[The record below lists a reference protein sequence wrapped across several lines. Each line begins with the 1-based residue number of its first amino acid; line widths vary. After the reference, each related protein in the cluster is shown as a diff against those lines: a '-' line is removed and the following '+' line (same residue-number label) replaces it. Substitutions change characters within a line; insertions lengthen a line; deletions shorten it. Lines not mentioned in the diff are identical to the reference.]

1 MAAWGR
7 RLAPLWI
14 AWAWALT
21 AVLVPHGTLAIHATP
36 HAVVSLVGSDR
47 TGSEQLVQEWA
58 VAADTTDER
67 LQRIVADVACQVY
80 VTYAP
85 ATGSMLAT
93 VRVVGDNDLIIQHSV
108 EVVAST
114 AMAPAQLP
122 GSKTPLMPHQLRIQR
137 PKVTSA
143 IRQDLHVQ
151 GSVRVEV
158 IVHKYALIQNV
169 QATGSGNVVVDDGV
183 LAATDTSGNLTL
195 QASGAGDLFLPP
207 QLRVHVNELQLFSSG
222 EGHLR
227 LVASDVV
234 VQQISASMGG
244 TGGIQFAALT
254 LRAAENITILSK
266 GSGMVNWFFSSV
278 KTAVLQV
285 VTSGSGDVKLG
296 RELPS
301 GEDDVVSCEYRLAGS
316 GNVHAKGLLCTKAQ
330 ATVVG
335 SGMIYTSARYVLAC
349 EVRGSGEVSAAVLSP
364 TAEVSGQCEVRS
376 RTEDGMPTATPVW
389 ADTYTL
395 PRRETSF
402 VVLTFEGEESGT
414 DSTPTTTPLS
424 SGAPFPWRPIVFLA
438 VVIVAVALYRKATVA
453 RDRRRRPDETT
464 PLVRDDDRVFI

>member
-1 MAAWGR
+1 
-7 RLAPLWI
+7 
-14 AWAWALT
+14 
-21 AVLVPHGTLAIHATP
+21 
-36 HAVVSLVGSDR
+36 
-47 TGSEQLVQEWA
+47 
-58 VAADTTDER
+58 
-67 LQRIVADVACQVY
+67 
-80 VTYAP
+80 
-85 ATGSMLAT
+85 MLAT
-93 VRVVGDNDLIIQHSV
+93 VRVIGDNDLIIQRSV

-114 AMAPAQLP
+114 ATTSVQLP
-122 GSKTPLMPHQLRIQR
+122 GSETPLMPHQLRIQR
-137 PKVTSA
+137 PKITSA
-143 IRQDLHVQ
+143 SRQDLHVQ

-158 IVHKYALIQNV
+158 IVHKYALIQTV
-169 QATGSGNVVVDDGV
+169 QATGAGDVVVDDGV

-222 EGHLR
+222 DGHLR

-254 LRAAENITILSK
+254 LRAAENITILST
-266 GSGMVNWFFSSV
+266 GSGSVNWFFSSV

-301 GEDDVVSCEYRLAGS
+301 GEDDVASCEYRLGGS
-316 GNVHAKGLLCTKAQ
+316 GNVHAKGLFCTKAQ

-349 EVRGSGEVSAAVLSP
+349 EVHGSGEVSAAVLSP

-402 VVLTFEGEESGT
+402 VVLTFESEESGT
-414 DSTPTTTPLS
+414 DSTPTTTPPS

-438 VVIVAVALYRKATVA
+438 VAIVAVALYRKATVA